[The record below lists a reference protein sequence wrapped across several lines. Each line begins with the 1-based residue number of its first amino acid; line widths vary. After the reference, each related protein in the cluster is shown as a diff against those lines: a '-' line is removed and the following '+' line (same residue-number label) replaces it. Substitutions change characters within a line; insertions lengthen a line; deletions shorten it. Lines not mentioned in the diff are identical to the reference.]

1 MYIHQHYKPYVC
13 CSKCFQKSWRLQVHI
28 ALWKS
33 IWKTNMYGER
43 EHVRDTSMATMPFFV
58 LDDFKVFCW
67 LSKPM
72 PIEGHLILGFL
83 PIHCLWEK
91 FPPFIQLPPPSKTS
105 SKECHCMWKNNCIS
119 HFTSSFPIPTFA
131 HHFFVKWLISPS
143 SFFITIGCT
152 SLLWSSMNLC
162 INPP

>member
-1 MYIHQHYKPYVC
+1 MCVVQNVFKNHGT
-13 CSKCFQKSWRLQVHI
+13 LQVHI
-28 ALWKS
+28 APWKS

-43 EHVRDTSMATMPFFV
+43 ENVKDTSMATMPFLV
-58 LDDFKVFCW
+58 LDDFKVLCW
-67 LSKPM
+67 LGKPM

-91 FPPFIQLPPPSKTS
+91 LPPFIQLPPPSQTS
-105 SKECHCMWKNNCIS
+105 SKGCHYTWKNNCIT
-119 HFTSSFPIPTFA
+119 HFIFSFLVPTFS

-152 SLLWSSMNLC
+152 LLLWSSMNLC
-162 INPP
+162 INQL